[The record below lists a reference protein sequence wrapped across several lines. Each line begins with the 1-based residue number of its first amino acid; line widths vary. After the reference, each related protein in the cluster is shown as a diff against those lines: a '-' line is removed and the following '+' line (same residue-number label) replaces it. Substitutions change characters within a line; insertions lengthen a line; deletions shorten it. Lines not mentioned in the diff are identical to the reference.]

1 VYEDLFDSLKKKD
14 SFIEI
19 NNLKEG
25 TYALSLLDD
34 TSSIMI
40 KVFKGKYW
48 DQNPSYIVANNAF
61 IPVEREKGKLI
72 TIKEA
77 LIVP

>member
-1 VYEDLFDSLKKKD
+1 LFGEN
-14 SFIEI
+14 ICI
-19 NNLKEG
+19 
-25 TYALSLLDD
+25 T
-34 TSSIMI
+34 IQ
-40 KVFKGKYW
+40 VCKGKYW